1 MRGVRPRAAGPFSDA
16 RKGTKSAFKG
26 QCPLKNPTPPGRALM
41 LKADLH
47 PISPPDVR
55 MPFQKSESIEHR
67 RESVLLLVLVEWAGP
82 VWPKKQVGAGSDM
95 SVVSTLLEVG
105 RIPGE
110 FIRGVEP
117 PLMCAFYLAFCTSKK
132 QAVRPD
138 GTGHSVPR
146 AAHLSKKVR
155 CCTAAQKEPPPGR
168 DRAFG
173 AASGTPIKKGKVL
186 HRCTKRTTTR
196 TGPGIRCRERHTYQ
210 KGKVL
215 HRCTNKEG
223 F

>member
-1 MRGVRPRAAGPFSDA
+1 MLFWVPDQNNALRFSGFQPEARLRATLGQDAPYGRGGSAPSPYAPPRQAG
-16 RKGTKSAFKG
+16 KSY
-26 QCPLKNPTPPGRALM
+26 
-41 LKADLH
+41 
-47 PISPPDVR
+47 PIG
-55 MPFQKSESIEHR
+55 HR
-67 RESVLLLVLVEWAGP
+67 REGVLIPARVEWAGP

-173 AASGTPIKKGKVL
+173 AASGTPLKKSKVL
-186 HRCTKRTTTR
+186 HRCTERTAARGADTPHPVLLAAHLSKR
-196 TGPGIRCRERHTYQ
+196 
-210 KGKVL
+210 
-215 HRCTNKEG
+215 
-223 F
+223 

>member
-82 VWPKKQVGAGSDM
+82 VWPKKQVGAGA
-95 SVVSTLLEVG
+95 
-105 RIPGE
+105 
-110 FIRGVEP
+110 
-117 PLMCAFYLAFCTSKK
+117 CAFLGSSRACGPKRGMRRDDP
-132 QAVRPD
+132 AGCP
-138 GTGHSVPR
+138 TG
-146 AAHLSKKVR
+146 
-155 CCTAAQKEPPPGR
+155 
-168 DRAFG
+168 
-173 AASGTPIKKGKVL
+173 
-186 HRCTKRTTTR
+186 
-196 TGPGIRCRERHTYQ
+196 
-210 KGKVL
+210 
-215 HRCTNKEG
+215 
-223 F
+223 

>member
-26 QCPLKNPTPPGRALM
+26 QCPLKNPAPPGRALM

-110 FIRGVEP
+110 FIRGGGTPAYVCF
-117 PLMCAFYLAFCTSKK
+117 LSCFLHKQKTS
-132 QAVRPD
+132 R
-138 GTGHSVPR
+138 
-146 AAHLSKKVR
+146 
-155 CCTAAQKEPPPGR
+155 PPGR

-196 TGPGIRCRERHTYQ
+196 TEPGIKCRLRHTS
-210 KGKVL
+210 
-215 HRCTNKEG
+215 
-223 F
+223 

>member
-1 MRGVRPRAAGPFSDA
+1 MPPVGGMGCGESAPARRVPFRMREKG
-16 RKGTKSAFKG
+16 RKAHLRG

-67 RESVLLLVLVEWAGP
+67 REGVLLPARVEWAGP

-168 DRAFG
+168 DRA
-173 AASGTPIKKGKVL
+173 
-186 HRCTKRTTTR
+186 
-196 TGPGIRCRERHTYQ
+196 
-210 KGKVL
+210 
-215 HRCTNKEG
+215 
-223 F
+223 